1 MSQHKPGDLIA
12 IVRYAHV
19 TGVAQNGDVTVKD
32 VDDKS
37 EFSIRGTPIV
47 DSLKSAVIAEKN
59 ENVTLTEAATLVSTS
74 FNTPMT
80 VCFEKQEGG
89 ERVLVGRLLSTEPL
103 LGRSYFDDLEIADGH
118 RLRQVDHR
126 TIKWAIV
133 NRVKYTVGKKKKG

>member
-1 MSQHKPGDLIA
+1 MHKVGDLIA

-19 TGVAQNGDVTVKD
+19 TDVNTDGVMVED

-37 EFSIRGTPIV
+37 KFTIKGKPIV
-47 DSLKSAVIAEKN
+47 ESLKSANLTESEEAVN
-59 ENVTLTEAATLVSTS
+59 LTEAATLVSTS

-89 ERVLVGRLLSTEPL
+89 ERILTGRLLSTEPL

-126 TIKWAIV
+126 TIKWLILNKKKYV
-133 NRVKYTVGKKKKG
+133 VKAKKKK